1 VVYISEEKEQ
11 IDTLKKQ
18 IKDKNQKIKNQA
30 EELDHL
36 TNNVVPQLK
45 KENKELKK
53 LKKENSR
60 E

>member
-1 VVYISEEKEQ
+1 MWFIFPKKKEQ

-53 LKKENSR
+53 LKKS
-60 E
+60 